1 MPKARNLIEAYNNF
15 VVEPLKTVEEF
26 KDFYVERPEG
36 APSPMEELKDRID
49 YAANSEKYLFLGFRG
64 SGKSTELNRLSRLID
79 PEKFIIVRYSIRE
92 LDFSDFDFKDF
103 FVSMAL
109 KIYDTAEK
117 EGVELQQDIKR
128 DFKEFMINIS
138 KVSEQ
143 DITKYSKTG
152 ISFTSLILLKLGTEA
167 KTRELIREELNTR
180 ITDLIQRLNW
190 LIRDVETNT
199 HKKIIVIVDDLDKLT
214 RGKQAEDFF
223 YNNYGLL
230 IQPNCF
236 VIYTFPIPLAF
247 NPYYESVRHAF
258 DDDIILPQL
267 PLKSKDGKK
276 INDENL
282 NFYKQLVE
290 KRMDLSLIDEE
301 GLKEAIFSTGKTSEF
316 ISVLRDASIKA
327 YRKETGRITKNEIKE
342 VLEKLRRTFDR
353 TLTEAHKKRLLEIYA
368 TKEARDQ
375 NINDS
380 VTRELLFSLTAVEYE
395 DKDGRWCDINLLL
408 QPLVEKWKKK

>member
-327 YRKETGRITKNEIKE
+327 YRKETRRITKEEIKE